1 MYLAKM
7 YEWEDQREGL
17 RSVMASVTLDRPVTG
32 QTLACLLPKHVVRL
46 GGDAGDAAGA
56 SA

>member
-32 QTLACLLPKHVVRL
+32 QTLACLMPKHVVRL
-46 GGDAGDAAGA
+46 GGDAAGA

>member
-17 RSVMASVTLDRPVTG
+17 RSVIASVTLDRPVTVCG
-32 QTLACLLPKHVVRL
+32 SVSSFVRVALVRPQPACHP
-46 GGDAGDAAGA
+46 
-56 SA
+56 STW